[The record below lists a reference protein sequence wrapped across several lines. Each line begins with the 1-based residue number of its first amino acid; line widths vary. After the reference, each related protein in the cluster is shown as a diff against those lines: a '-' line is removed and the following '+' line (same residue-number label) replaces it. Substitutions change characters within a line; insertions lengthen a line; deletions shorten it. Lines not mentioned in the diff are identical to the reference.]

1 MTSLVPFAISNNV
14 SKRYNC
20 EMGVSK
26 TPNSGLCLV
35 VIIIIVVFFF
45 PLVIF
50 FFLFLDRFSL
60 RFPLQTER

>member
-1 MTSLVPFAISNNV
+1 
-14 SKRYNC
+14 
-20 EMGVSK
+20 MGVSK